1 MQSAGILVYRLAKN
15 GRPEIFLVHPGGP
28 FFARKDAGVWTIP
41 KGGANSGEDAMSAA
55 IREFEE
61 ETGTS
66 LNGDFIALGIV
77 KQKAGKLVEAW
88 AIETDI
94 DASKII
100 SNQFEIEW
108 PPKSGK
114 KRSYPEADRAAWFT
128 PEEAKLKINA
138 AQAEL
143 IDRLLIHLRL
153 Q

>member
-1 MQSAGILVYRLAKN
+1 MQSAGILVYRFAKN

-41 KGGANSGEDAMSAA
+41 KGGANKGEDAMSAA

-61 ETGTS
+61 ETGTRLS
-66 LNGDFIALGIV
+66 GDFIALGTV

-88 AIETDI
+88 AIEADI